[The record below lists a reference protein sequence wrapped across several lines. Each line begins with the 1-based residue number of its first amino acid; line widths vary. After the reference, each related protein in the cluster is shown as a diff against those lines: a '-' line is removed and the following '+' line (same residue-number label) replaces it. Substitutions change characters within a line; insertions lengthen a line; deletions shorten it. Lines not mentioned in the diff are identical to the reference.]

1 MDKVKPPTANE
12 ITAELLLRIPKAIPN
27 ALCWR
32 QNAGKGIGWGQVKA
46 IRACLMRGDCKGAL
60 EYLSRPMSFG
70 LPGSADVV
78 ILAGPPLRF
87 IGCEIKADYDDG
99 NRGDVQSPIQEAW
112 AARISAL
119 GAHYILVEHIGWDRG
134 KPDISKVLEE
144 LKKVTSG

>member
-1 MDKVKPPTANE
+1 MTEPIKPPTANE
-12 ITAELLLRIPKAIPN
+12 ITAELLIQIPKTVPG

-60 EYLSRPMSFG
+60 KFLSRPMSFG

-87 IGCEIKADYDDG
+87 IGCEIKADYDDR
-99 NRGDVQSPIQEAW
+99 NRGDVQSPVQEAW
-112 AARISAL
+112 AARVRSL
-119 GAHYILVEHIGWDRG
+119 GGEYFLVEHIGWDRG
-134 KPDISKVLEE
+134 KPDISDVLEKLRE
-144 LKKVTSG
+144 ACG